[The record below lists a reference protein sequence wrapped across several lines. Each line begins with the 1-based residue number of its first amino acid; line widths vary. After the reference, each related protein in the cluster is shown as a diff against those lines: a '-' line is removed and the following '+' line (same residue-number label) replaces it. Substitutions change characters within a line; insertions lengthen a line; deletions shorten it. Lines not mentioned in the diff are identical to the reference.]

1 MSDKTL
7 VMVVGILILVVG
19 GAIALYNYKA
29 RYRQWDSY
37 QQTYIWKSVTV
48 FPYAL
53 FGIIIGLIGLVTI
66 VVGGASPLME
76 KKESV
81 EKTHVTARE
90 NYPQGLIME
99 YQRKYPHNPSGV
111 LEFHISRKV
120 KEGKTREQAIEELAK
135 ESGPSELS

>member
-1 MSDKTL
+1 MSDKPL
-7 VMVVGILILVVG
+7 VMVVGILILIVG

-66 VVGGASPLME
+66 VVGGALPLIE

-81 EKTHVTARE
+81 EKADVTERE
-90 NYPQGLIME
+90 KYPQNLVKK

-120 KEGKTREQAIEELAK
+120 KEGKTREQAIEELTK
-135 ESGPSELS
+135 ESEPSKLS